1 MGDSAISLSPIF
13 PTSGLVMSHT
23 NKSILLLLALLIF
36 SMILNA
42 LLPIALYISALFD
55 PDIMGYPDC
64 DTMNDWLTH
73 VLPVLR
79 ETTYNIG
86 TRICLHYP
94 NS

>member
-1 MGDSAISLSPIF
+1 MGDSINLLFPIP
-13 PTSGLVMSHT
+13 PTRLLVMSHT

-64 DTMNDWLTH
+64 DTMNDWLTY

-94 NS
+94 IP